1 MDYINL
7 EFFNGIWLSI
17 KWLYFLPGDLLV
29 SCLSKTDIG
38 RFYEFSD
45 ADREGAFS
53 FFVPW
58 FFVAFLMA
66 SIDDTKSGRLIFFNK
81 GKKTLT
87 KNGRKR
93 AILFFIAL
101 LVLISAYLV
110 LQSLDVKNSWIDL
123 LFVIFSVFTV
133 WYVLLT
139 NGYSFK
145 KKKFRKV
152 QQILTKRGK
161 KDIIK
166 ALRLPAILLVL
177 YLASTFISYSCSFV
191 IFLIPVLFVVFYF
204 SIGNRRKKLK
214 NNFIKVYKN
223 IKLSF
228 KK

>member
-7 EFFNGIWLSI
+7 EFFNGIWLLI
-17 KWLYFLPGDLLV
+17 KWHYFLPGDLLV

-45 ADREGAFS
+45 ADREGVFS

-58 FFVAFLMA
+58 FFAAFLMA
-66 SIDDTKSGRLIFFNK
+66 SIDDTKSGGLVFFNK

-87 KNGRKR
+87 KDGRKR
-93 AILFFIAL
+93 AILLFFVL
-101 LVLISAYLV
+101 LVLISVYLI
-110 LQSLDVKNSWIDL
+110 LHSLDVKNSWIDL
-123 LFVIFSVFTV
+123 LFVIFSIFTI

-152 QQILTKRGK
+152 HQILTKRGK

-177 YLASTFISYSCSFV
+177 YLASTFISYSCSFI
-191 IFLIPVLFVVFYF
+191 IFLIPILFIVFYF
-204 SIGNRRKKLK
+204 SIGNRWKKIK
-214 NNFIKVYKN
+214 NNFIKAYKN